1 MTNPAE
7 IHVTSVANPAVKLAR
22 ALSERRRVR
31 YRERAFLAEG
41 LRVLQTLVD
50 ASLPLHTLFLERER
64 RIELDQYALE
74 ALSDAAERVLLV
86 DSDIL
91 RLIADTEA
99 PQPILGVVAMPARP
113 AISAA
118 SLGIALDGVRD
129 PGNLGSI
136 VRSSVACGVD
146 LIGLLPGTTD
156 PFGPKAVRA
165 SAGLVGRAPLVRADS
180 LAALLESTFNQTPN
194 VVLADA
200 AADLDYDSEDWSAVS
215 CLVVGGETGGLSPA
229 TFAIDSRSVRI
240 PMMAGVESLNAGVAA
255 AVVLFEAARQRRRH
269 AL

>member
-7 IHVTSVANPAVKLAR
+7 TYITSSANPAVKLAR
-22 ALSERRRVR
+22 SLTERRRVR

-50 ASLPLHTLFLERER
+50 ASLPLHTLFLERDR
-64 RIELDQYALE
+64 RSELDQHALE

-99 PQPILGVVAMPARP
+99 PQPILGIVAMPARQVV
-113 AISAA
+113 SAA

-136 VRSSVACGVD
+136 VRSAVASGVD
-146 LIGLLPGTTD
+146 LIGLLPGATD

-165 SAGLVGRAPLVRADS
+165 SAGLVGRAPLVRADR
-180 LAALLESTFNQTPN
+180 LAALLESTFTGSPN

-200 AADLDYDSEDWSAVS
+200 AADLDYDIMDWRAAS
-215 CLVVGGETGGLSPA
+215 CLVVGGETVGFSPA
-229 TFAIDSRSVRI
+229 TSAVDSRSVRI
-240 PMMAGVESLNAGVAA
+240 PMTAGVESLNAGVAA

-269 AL
+269 AP